1 MKRTI
6 VITVVA
12 GLAFAAAA
20 SAQSTTAVTPSS
32 KPLAEVAKTEEARR
46 QSIRKPAKVYTNDS
60 LRGVPADAGVAPST
74 AASSASGNSTPGKPA
89 ADKPAADKPAGP
101 TAPVTDRPRDDEA
114 AWRARIKAARDTVTR
129 SQMFADSLQTRI
141 NSLWTDFVNR
151 DNPVEKAKLEQDR
164 NAALAELDK
173 VKKEIEDQQ
182 KEITKI
188 EDEARRAGVP
198 AGWLRPGA

>member
-6 VITVVA
+6 AITVVA

-20 SAQSTTAVTPSS
+20 SAQSTAVTPSS
-32 KPLAEVAKTEEARR
+32 KPLAEVAKTEEERR

-60 LRGVPADAGVAPST
+60 LRAVPGDAAPSA
-74 AASSASGNSTPGKPA
+74 AASTTSGNATPGKPA
-89 ADKPAADKPAGP
+89 VDKPAGP
-101 TAPVTDRPRDDEA
+101 TAPVTDRPKTDLDEA
-114 AWRARIKAARDTVTR
+114 AWRSRIKAARDSVSR
-129 SQMFADSLQTRI
+129 SQLFADSLQTRI

-164 NAALAELDK
+164 NAALAELEK
-173 VKKEIEDQQ
+173 VKKEIEEQQ
-182 KEITKI
+182 KAITAI

-198 AGWLRPGA
+198 SGWLRPGA

>member
-6 VITVVA
+6 AITVVA
-12 GLAFAAAA
+12 AFAFAAAA

-60 LRGVPADAGVAPST
+60 LRPVPGEVGVPPST
-74 AASSASGNSTPGKPA
+74 GASASASGNSTPGNASAKPDA
-89 ADKPAADKPAGP
+89 P
-101 TAPVTDRPRDDEA
+101 TAPVTDRPRVDEE

-141 NSLWTDFVNR
+141 NSLQTDFVNR

-164 NAALAELDK
+164 NAALAE
-173 VKKEIEDQQ
+173 
-182 KEITKI
+182 
-188 EDEARRAGVP
+188 
-198 AGWLRPGA
+198 